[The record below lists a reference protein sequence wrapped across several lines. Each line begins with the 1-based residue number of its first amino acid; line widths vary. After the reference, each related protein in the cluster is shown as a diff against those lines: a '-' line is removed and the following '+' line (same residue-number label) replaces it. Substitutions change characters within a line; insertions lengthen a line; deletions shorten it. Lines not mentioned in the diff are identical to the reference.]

1 MRSAPASRTGLAA
14 PWRPWNPEPGMPD
27 PLLRGCARAPSSSA
41 ARPGRNPSSPASD
54 GDAGPDHLVR
64 KQDLSRARGSGRRR
78 ASADGL
84 WVTVSGGSGGG
95 GLELAG
101 VGVDGL
107 DRDLVAEAFQAADG
121 VAGLAAG
128 VHARV
133 AGVGRQVGGAG

>member
-1 MRSAPASRTGLAA
+1 MKLRRVSVLAA
-14 PWRPWNPEPGMPD
+14 G
-27 PLLRGCARAPSSSA
+27 
-41 ARPGRNPSSPASD
+41 
-54 GDAGPDHLVR
+54 AGLLVR
-64 KQDLSRARGSGRRR
+64 KYDLGRAGGSARRR

-107 DRDLVAEAFQAADG
+107 DGDLVAEAFAAFDV

-128 VHARV
+128 EHGVPGRDQGFLLGHAPGHPPVPGAEEGVGAAGSDRGFAEGGGQ
-133 AGVGRQVGGAG
+133 AGVAA

>member
-1 MRSAPASRTGLAA
+1 MT
-14 PWRPWNPEPGMPD
+14 
-27 PLLRGCARAPSSSA
+27 LL
-41 ARPGRNPSSPASD
+41 
-54 GDAGPDHLVR
+54 HLVR

-107 DRDLVAEAFQAADG
+107 DRDLVAEAFQAAD
-121 VAGLAAG
+121 VIAGLAAG
-128 VHARV
+128 VPALFVGVGAEGGV
-133 AGVGRQVGGAG
+133 AGFGVGQQGVGCGGRGVAGGGPGLPLWRPPGRP